1 MAEHTRRSLVDDST
15 EAAGRPRKAKS
26 GGSGQGL
33 KITLIIICLAAAGVL
48 LAYNFGL
55 IDFSKAKKPPPPTA
69 EDTQNQ
75 QDFKKQ
81 SETIKKTGPAQTG
94 GD

>member
-1 MAEHTRRSLVDDST
+1 MAEHTRKSLVD
-15 EAAGRPRKAKS
+15 EANEPVGKPKKGKG
-26 GGSGQGL
+26 GGSGQGM
-33 KITLIIICLAAAGVL
+33 KIGIIVVCLAAAGVL

-55 IDFSKAKKPPPPTA
+55 IDLSKPAKPAPPTA

-75 QDFKKQ
+75 QDFNKQTEAMKK
-81 SETIKKTGPAQTG
+81 GPAATG